1 MMKTVEGV
9 YHDGKVQLLEALVR
23 MRDDV
28 PVMVTFLD
36 DAGGIDLRER
46 GIDLPHAADLR
57 ARLAPFLD
65 DWEDPDM
72 DVYDERYGRK

>member
-9 YHDGKVQLLEALVR
+9 YHGDKVQLLEAPAE

-46 GIDLPHAADLR
+46 GIDLAHAADLR
-57 ARLAPFLD
+57 GRLSAFAG
-65 DWEDPDM
+65 DWKTQDL